1 MEETEK
7 QFESNIEAF
16 LVSPEGG
23 YTKTTDAPNSFDY
36 GMIMDQFAQEALLDV
51 AVTDA
56 EVDKC
61 FE

>member
-1 MEETEK
+1 MYTNY
-7 QFESNIEAF
+7 NIPQNKCNYQRNYRN
-16 LVSPEGG
+16 SG
-23 YTKTTDAPNSFDY
+23 NSFDY
-36 GMIMDQFAQEALLDV
+36 GMIMGQFAQESLLDV